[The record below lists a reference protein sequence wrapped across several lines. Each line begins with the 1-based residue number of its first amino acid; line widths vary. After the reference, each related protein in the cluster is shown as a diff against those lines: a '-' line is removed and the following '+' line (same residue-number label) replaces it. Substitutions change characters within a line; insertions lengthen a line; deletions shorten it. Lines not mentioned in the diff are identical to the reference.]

1 MTSIFISKHSHRIPY
16 TVYSMKYVVCSR
28 PFVVYVYSL
37 LCIVYYVPFTAF
49 GAATGA
55 DLTGSTG
62 TGEDLL
68 SSDKSIFAL
77 QIVNTL
83 SE

>member
-1 MTSIFISKHSHRIPY
+1 MY
-16 TVYSMKYVVCSR
+16 TVC
-28 PFVVYVYSL
+28 
-37 LCIVYYVPFTAF
+37 CVPFTAL

-68 SSDKSIFAL
+68 SSDKSILAL
-77 QIVNTL
+77 QIL
-83 SE
+83 IMSSY